1 MTTEEWQNIMTLL
14 TVIILADKRVYKEE
28 VDTFV
33 KTVKSLNDSIS
44 PEIFMTEGMAFDWF
58 KSNRMRVSNMLVGP
72 NVDRNIKQIIA
83 NTHKVPGKSHILRA
97 MQSIARAD
105 SDFHK
110 NEQTIIDRAA
120 QGWGVKAA

>member
-1 MTTEEWQNIMTLL
+1 MTTDEWHNILTLL

-33 KTVKSLNDSIS
+33 ATVKSLNEKIS

-58 KSNRMRVSNMLVGP
+58 KSNRMRVDNMLVGP
-72 NVDRNIKQIIA
+72 NVDRNIKQIIS
-83 NTHKVPGKSHILRA
+83 NTARVPGKSHILDA
-97 MQSIARAD
+97 MQTIARAD

-110 NEQTIIDRAA
+110 NEQTIIKRAA
-120 QGWGVKAA
+120 AGWGVTA

>member
-1 MTTEEWQNIMTLL
+1 MTTDEWHNILTLL

-33 KTVKSLNDSIS
+33 ATVKSLNEKIS

-58 KSNRMRVSNMLVGP
+58 KSNRMRVDNMLVGP
-72 NVDRNIKQIIA
+72 NVDRNIKQIIS
-83 NTHKVPGKSHILRA
+83 NTARVPGKSHILNA
-97 MQSIARAD
+97 MQTIARAD

-110 NEQTIIDRAA
+110 NEQTIIKRAA
-120 QGWGVKAA
+120 AGWGVSA